1 MSEFYL
7 IGSCKIGGQDRNKRY
22 EILFILKVDLLESFA
37 RHDGEGFF
45 VKHFKKKLS
54 KENEGIPL
62 AHRC

>member
-22 EILFILKVDLLESFA
+22 EILFILNVDLLESFT

-45 VKHFKKKLS
+45 VKHLKKLS

>member
-22 EILFILKVDLLESFA
+22 EILFILKVDLLESFT

-45 VKHFKKKLS
+45 VKHLKKIVQGK
-54 KENEGIPL
+54 
-62 AHRC
+62 